1 MTGPELK
8 QLRADLGKAIGK
20 GLTAADMA
28 KLCGPSEGGAD
39 TAVGSFGPERTRSR
53 AAAHSGHG
61 QRPSSD
67 PGKFQCVRP
76 L

>member
-1 MTGPELK
+1 
-8 QLRADLGKAIGK
+8 
-20 GLTAADMA
+20 
-28 KLCGPSEGGAD
+28 
-39 TAVGSFGPERTRSR
+39 VGSFGPERTRSR